1 LTLSSDISASTET
14 APARE
19 VGAVPQL
26 TSGFHGALH
35 VGSSRSNGNGSHST
49 GGHGHGP
56 DGSVHANGNGNGIMA
71 AALPLTVVGPR
82 VVNGNGHGYG
92 NGNGYGASNGHGASN
107 GNGTSSGHGTGNGNG
122 AGRYHADPVS
132 AAAAL
137 LMSAPGL
144 DGVAVHR
151 ASPVG
156 VAETWVGA
164 AEEPARGLYLRFGKR
179 FFDLLAAVVGLVFS
193 APVLLL
199 FSILIKLDSRGP
211 VLYKSVRLGK
221 NGRPFIFYKLRSMYT
236 GADRDREQLQHLNEV
251 DGPVFKLSR
260 DPRTTRVG
268 RFIRQT
274 SIDELPQFLN
284 VLRGD
289 MSLVGPRPPLPEEVD
304 QYETWHR
311 RRLEVKPGLTC
322 LWQISGRSRLGFNEW
337 MRLDLEYIKHQSFA
351 TDVKILWRTVP
362 AVLSRE
368 GAY

>member
-1 LTLSSDISASTET
+1 LFPQNESPTESREQAPVRGALTLSSDTNASTE
-14 APARE
+14 
-19 VGAVPQL
+19 AVPEPGIGTMPQL
-26 TSGFHGALH
+26 TSGFRGDLH
-35 VGSSRSNGNGSHST
+35 IGPSRINGNGSHSA
-49 GGHGHGP
+49 GGNGRGLDAP
-56 DGSVHANGNGNGIMA
+56 VRANGNGSLA
-71 AALPLTVVGPR
+71 TALPLTVIGPR
-82 VVNGNGHGYG
+82 MVNGNGHGHG
-92 NGNGYGASNGHGASN
+92 NGN
-107 GNGTSSGHGTGNGNG
+107 GNGNG
-122 AGRYHADPVS
+122 AGHYHADPIA

-144 DGVAVHR
+144 ESAAVHR
-151 ASPVG
+151 ASPVA
-156 VAETWVGA
+156 VAEPWAGT

-179 FFDLLAAVVGLVFS
+179 AFDTLAAVVGLVFS

-221 NGRPFIFYKLRSMYT
+221 GGKPFIFYKLRSMYT

-351 TDVKILWRTVP
+351 TDVKILWRTLP